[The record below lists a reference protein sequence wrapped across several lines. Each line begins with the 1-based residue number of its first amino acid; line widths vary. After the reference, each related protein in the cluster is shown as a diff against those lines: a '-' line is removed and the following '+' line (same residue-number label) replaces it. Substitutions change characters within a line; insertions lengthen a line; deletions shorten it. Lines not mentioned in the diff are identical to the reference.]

1 NSARLIKEVQMNKN
15 NNCVIKVSKDDKIIL
30 EYIKSETNASYS
42 KIISILLKKFNSCD
56 TDEKN
61 KINDEIS
68 KNKFYAS
75 DENKIIKLKL
85 TENEVNILKEISKNT
100 GFSSITKQAK
110 FLLLNSIK
118 NEKLFTNIEIDEFIK
133 TRTEINAIGK
143 NIYQLLKIL
152 RSGNS
157 VKINENNLNKT
168 MDNIRDKIDILS
180 DQLGAIIE
188 KNNERI

>member
-1 NSARLIKEVQMNKN
+1 MNKN

-68 KNKFYAS
+68 KNKFYTS

-118 NEKLFTNIEIDEFIK
+118 NEKLFTNIEIDKFIK

-143 NIYQLLKIL
+143 NICQLLKIL

>member
-1 NSARLIKEVQMNKN
+1 MNKN

-68 KNKFYAS
+68 KNKFYTS

-118 NEKLFTNIEIDEFIK
+118 NEKLFTNIEIDKFIK
-133 TRTEINAIGK
+133 TRTEINTIGK

-152 RSGNS
+152 RSVNS
-157 VKINENNLNKT
+157 VKINENNLNKS

-180 DQLGAIIE
+180 EQLGAIIE

>member
-1 NSARLIKEVQMNKN
+1 MNKN

-61 KINDEIS
+61 K
-68 KNKFYAS
+68 FYTS

-118 NEKLFTNIEIDEFIK
+118 NEKLFTNIEINEFIK

>member
-1 NSARLIKEVQMNKN
+1 MNKN

-68 KNKFYAS
+68 KNKFYTS

-133 TRTEINAIGK
+133 TRTEINAICK

>member
-1 NSARLIKEVQMNKN
+1 MEKDYK
-15 NNCVIKVSKDDKIIL
+15 IKVTDV
-30 EYIKSETNASYS
+30 SELNEQYKEAIQEGTYEGE
-42 KIISILLKKFNSCD
+42 D
-56 TDEKN
+56 V
-61 KINDEIS
+61 
-68 KNKFYAS
+68 NKFYTS

>member
-1 NSARLIKEVQMNKN
+1 MNKN

-68 KNKFYAS
+68 KNKFYTS

-118 NEKLFTNIEIDEFIK
+118 NEKLFTNIEIDKFIK
-133 TRTEINAIGK
+133 TRTEINTISK

-180 DQLGAIIE
+180 EQLGAIIE

>member
-1 NSARLIKEVQMNKN
+1 MNKN
-15 NNCVIKVSKDDKIIL
+15 NNCVIKVSKDDKTIL

-61 KINDEIS
+61 KIND
-68 KNKFYAS
+68 
-75 DENKIIKLKL
+75 
-85 TENEVNILKEISKNT
+85 EISKNT

-180 DQLGAIIE
+180 NKLGIIIE

>member
-1 NSARLIKEVQMNKN
+1 MNKN
-15 NNCVIKVSKDDKIIL
+15 NNCVIKVSKDDKTIL
-30 EYIKSETNASYS
+30 EYIKSETNAPYS
-42 KIISILLKKFNSCD
+42 RIISILLKKFNSCD

-68 KNKFYAS
+68 KNKFYTS

-85 TENEVNILKEISKNT
+85 TENEVNILKEISKKT

-133 TRTEINAIGK
+133 TRTEINTIGK
-143 NIYQLLKIL
+143 NISIIK
-152 RSGNS
+152 NS
-157 VKINENNLNKT
+157 
-168 MDNIRDKIDILS
+168 
-180 DQLGAIIE
+180 
-188 KNNERI
+188 

>member
-1 NSARLIKEVQMNKN
+1 MNKN

-30 EYIKSETNASYS
+30 EYIKSETNSSYS

-68 KNKFYAS
+68 KNKFYTG

-118 NEKLFTNIEIDEFIK
+118 NEKLFTNIEMDEFIK
-133 TRTEINAIGK
+133 TRIEINAIGK
-143 NIYQLLKIL
+143 NISILKIL

-180 DQLGAIIE
+180 DHLGTIIE

>member
-1 NSARLIKEVQMNKN
+1 
-15 NNCVIKVSKDDKIIL
+15 
-30 EYIKSETNASYS
+30 
-42 KIISILLKKFNSCD
+42 
-56 TDEKN
+56 
-61 KINDEIS
+61 
-68 KNKFYAS
+68 
-75 DENKIIKLKL
+75 

-118 NEKLFTNIEIDEFIK
+118 NEKLFTNIEIDKFIK

-180 DQLGAIIE
+180 DQLGTIIE

>member
-1 NSARLIKEVQMNKN
+1 MNKN

-56 TDEKN
+56 ADEKN
-61 KINDEIS
+61 KINNEIS
-68 KNKFYAS
+68 KNKFYTS

-118 NEKLFTNIEIDEFIK
+118 NEKLFTNIEIDKFIK
-133 TRTEINAIGK
+133 TRTEINAIVK

>member
-1 NSARLIKEVQMNKN
+1 MNKN

-68 KNKFYAS
+68 KNKFYTS
-75 DENKIIKLKL
+75 DENKIIKIKL

-118 NEKLFTNIEIDEFIK
+118 NEKLFTNIEIDEFMK

-180 DQLGAIIE
+180 DQLGVIIE

>member
-1 NSARLIKEVQMNKN
+1 MNKN

-118 NEKLFTNIEIDEFIK
+118 NEKLFTNIEIDEF
-133 TRTEINAIGK
+133 
-143 NIYQLLKIL
+143 
-152 RSGNS
+152 
-157 VKINENNLNKT
+157 
-168 MDNIRDKIDILS
+168 
-180 DQLGAIIE
+180 
-188 KNNERI
+188 

>member
-1 NSARLIKEVQMNKN
+1 MNKN

-68 KNKFYAS
+68 KNKFYTS

-118 NEKLFTNIEIDEFIK
+118 NEKLFTNIEIDKFIK
-133 TRTEINAIGK
+133 TRTEINVIGK
-143 NIYQLLKIL
+143 YIYIYLLLKIL

-168 MDNIRDKIDILS
+168 MNNIRDKIDILS
-180 DQLGAIIE
+180 NKLGIIIE

>member
-1 NSARLIKEVQMNKN
+1 MNKN

-61 KINDEIS
+61 KINDEIC
-68 KNKFYAS
+68 KNKFYTS

-133 TRTEINAIGK
+133 TRTEINA
-143 NIYQLLKIL
+143 
-152 RSGNS
+152 
-157 VKINENNLNKT
+157 
-168 MDNIRDKIDILS
+168 
-180 DQLGAIIE
+180 
-188 KNNERI
+188 

>member
-1 NSARLIKEVQMNKN
+1 GRYIKEVQMNKN

-68 KNKFYAS
+68 KNKFYTS

>member
-1 NSARLIKEVQMNKN
+1 MNKN

-56 TDEKN
+56 ADEKN
-61 KINDEIS
+61 KINNEIS
-68 KNKFYAS
+68 KNKFYTS

-110 FLLLNSIK
+110 FLLLNS
-118 NEKLFTNIEIDEFIK
+118 
-133 TRTEINAIGK
+133 
-143 NIYQLLKIL
+143 
-152 RSGNS
+152 
-157 VKINENNLNKT
+157 
-168 MDNIRDKIDILS
+168 
-180 DQLGAIIE
+180 
-188 KNNERI
+188 

>member
-1 NSARLIKEVQMNKN
+1 MNKN

-68 KNKFYAS
+68 KNKFYTS

-152 RSGNS
+152 RSGSS